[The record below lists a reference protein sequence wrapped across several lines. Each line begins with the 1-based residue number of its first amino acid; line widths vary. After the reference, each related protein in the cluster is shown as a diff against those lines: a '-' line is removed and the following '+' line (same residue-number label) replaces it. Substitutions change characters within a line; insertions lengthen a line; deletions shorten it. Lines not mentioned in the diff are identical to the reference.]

1 MDLRY
6 AVSPAEAKSF
16 DTTQLRDHFLVE
28 SIFNADKLTI
38 TYILEDRYIVG
49 GIMPISK
56 QVKLEADKKDLGT
69 DTFLERR
76 EIGII
81 NIGGAG
87 TIQVDGESHE
97 LDTKECLYVG
107 LGKTEVLFSSK
118 DASNPAKFYFLSA
131 PAHKEYPVQ
140 KADLSQASPVH
151 LGTPEAANE
160 RTIYKFIHPDG
171 LKSCQLV
178 MGMTMFKDGSL
189 WNTMPA
195 HTHMRRSEVYLYFD
209 VPEDSVVFH
218 FMGEP
223 NETRHLVMRNE
234 QVVYS
239 PSWSIHSGAGTS
251 SYTFIW
257 GMAGEN
263 QSFDDMDFVA
273 MKDLK

>member
-6 AVSPAEAKSF
+6 SVSPEQAKSF

-28 SIFNADKLTI
+28 SIFNDDKLTI

-49 GIMPISK
+49 GIKPVAQ

-69 DTFLERR
+69 ETFLERR

-87 TIQVDGESHE
+87 TISVDGEAYE
-97 LDTKECLYVG
+97 VGNKECLYIG
-107 LGKTEVLFSSK
+107 LGALDVLFSSK
-118 DASNPAKFYFLSA
+118 DAGSPAKFYFLSA
-131 PAHKEYPVQ
+131 PAHKQYPVQ
-140 KADLSQASPVH
+140 KSDLSQASPVH
-151 LGTPEAANE
+151 LGTPESANE
-160 RTIYKFIHPDG
+160 RTIYKFIHPGG

-209 VPEDSVVFH
+209 VPEESVVFH

-273 MKDLK
+273 MKDLR